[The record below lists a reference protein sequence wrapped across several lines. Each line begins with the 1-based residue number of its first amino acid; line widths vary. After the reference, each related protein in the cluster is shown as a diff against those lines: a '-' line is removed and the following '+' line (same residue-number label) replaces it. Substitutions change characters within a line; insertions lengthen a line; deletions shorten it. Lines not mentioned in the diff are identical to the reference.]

1 MATGGKVKHAI
12 SKWLDEWRIA
22 CAGVLLASRKR
33 RFVIAALLTFVIFG
47 TLINLLSGSTAAV
60 SLFWS
65 TDMAGKLKIIW
76 SGFLA
81 IFGVGRNFWD
91 WLLTF
96 FVTVLQSLLIGLIA
110 VAWQGKKRQRS
121 AQVVADASNADNVQN
136 AGLAVGLAVL
146 GSGCPTCGT
155 TLLAPVIATL
165 FSTSSF
171 ALASI
176 VSGLLTFAAVLVALL
191 TFKRVGGDV
200 YAQLVSAEYMRKK
213 QVATQTAQKGEHEE

>member
-1 MATGGKVKHAI
+1 MTAGGKVKHSI

-22 CAGVLLASRKR
+22 FSGVLLASKKQ
-33 RFVIAALLTFVIFG
+33 RFVVAALLTFIIFG

-91 WLLTF
+91 WLLMF
-96 FVTVLQSLLIGLIA
+96 SITVLQSLLIGLIA
-110 VAWQGKKRQRS
+110 VAWQGKKRERS
-121 AQVVADASNADNVQN
+121 ARIAAEASNADNVQN

-171 ALASI
+171 ALANI
-176 VSGLLTFAAVLVALL
+176 ISGLLTLAAVLVALL

-200 YAQLVSAEYMRKK
+200 YAQLVSAEYIRKK
-213 QVATQTAQKGEHEE
+213 QVAQQTAQKGEYEK